1 MKYLKFEQ
9 PKNINNTSN
18 ESSLYWKYEGPVYHI
33 TIDPGEN
40 HYFSEKYVK
49 PIKKIRRE
57 KLNKIKNEF
66 ENNWNC
72 RISWKITLKW

>member
-1 MKYLKFEQ
+1 MKVVCIENITYYNTYYNIELKSGEIYDVDRIKF
-9 PKNINNTSN
+9 
-18 ESSLYWKYEGPVYHI
+18 YEGPVYHI

-66 ENNWNC
+66 ENN
-72 RISWKITLKW
+72 